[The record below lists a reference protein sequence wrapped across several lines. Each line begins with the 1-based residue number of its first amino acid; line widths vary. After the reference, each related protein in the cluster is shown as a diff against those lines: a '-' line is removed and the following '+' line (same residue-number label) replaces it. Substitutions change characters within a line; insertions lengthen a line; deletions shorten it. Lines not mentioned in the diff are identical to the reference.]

1 MIQEEFLL
9 PVIKRH
15 TGDKKPGPDGVLRR
29 MDNDICKKCHE
40 EYQKKYPGK
49 PFNVVCEGI
58 FTNVDFVQL
67 AKKTGLTVEEV
78 REIYDPI
85 WWAEKHIR
93 TTSGSDNN
101 DSGDISNFIPRNY
114 QVPVLACTAER
125 KVDRMGRGLG
135 KTLLG
140 VIEELHKITTK
151 KNYDVLILAPA
162 KAQAQKWFDDILWQ
176 CENDPALSE
185 CIKNKK
191 QQPFYKIE
199 FHNASTLSIFTAG
212 SSSGRDADVI
222 RSQSPRRVRLEEQ
235 DLLNEGDYKAVMPL
249 LRRYKK
255 TEFHGA
261 STPTGARSQ
270 YWKMCTQFSDYREF
284 YAPIMLD
291 PNWSEEMEEACRRE
305 ARTDD
310 VYRHEFLAEFGDLA
324 QGVFKS
330 YHVDKARSN
339 YRYKQCKILPSMKY
353 YMGVDWNGQGTG
365 TRIRVIQYDPTTK
378 MRKMVDAMS
387 VEGPQTTTQDSLD
400 RIKDTNRYWHC
411 EGIYIDKGFGFVQA
425 EMLQLI
431 GKKSDNADDKHLM
444 EVKVIDF
451 GAEIKTNKLVP
462 NRGNS
467 KYIDQDEEK
476 RRTKPFMVE
485 GAVMCIENG
494 LFEFSDTD
502 DLLDAQFRAYR
513 VKTWSQHGFANTYD
527 CGKEGDHDLDAT
539 MLALLGIE
547 LKYGITAQPR
557 ERRLAQ
563 IAHVAQLGGGPTNPV
578 EGAVRAAES
587 RKRAEE
593 ASQVPSRALPPKE
606 DESLPKVVLPGQ
618 TSHIIIPGR
627 AKDLRNGRVPSRT
640 AAFRPPGDRT
650 RVPSRT
656 TPNHPVIGQFQ
667 SPQGNPF
674 DNAFIAPRPHKGK
687 PYNG

>member
-1 MIQEEFLL
+1 MKNEEFLL

-15 TGDKKPGPDGVLRR
+15 TGENKPGSDAILRR
-29 MDNDICKKCHE
+29 MDNDICKTCHE
-40 EYQKKYPGK
+40 EYKKKYPGK
-49 PFNVVCEGI
+49 TFNIVCEGI
-58 FTNVDFVQL
+58 YTQVDFEAV
-67 AKKTGLTVEEV
+67 AKRSQAAGGKLTVEEV
-78 REIYDPI
+78 RDILDPVQ
-85 WWAEKHIR
+85 WSEKHIR
-93 TTSGSDNN
+93 VTDAN
-101 DSGDISNFIPRNY
+101 GDIHMFTPRDY
-114 QVPVLACTAER
+114 QVPVLACTARR

-151 KNYDVLILAPA
+151 KNYPVLILAPA

-176 CENDPALSE
+176 CENDPDLSGT
-185 CIKNKK
+185 IKSKR
-191 QQPFYKIE
+191 QQPYFRIE
-199 FHNASTLSIFTAG
+199 FQNDSTLSIFTAG

-235 DLLNEGDYKAVMPL
+235 DLLNEGDYSAVTPL
-249 LRRYKK
+249 LRRYSNS
-255 TEFHGA
+255 EFHGA

-270 YWKMCTQFSDYREF
+270 YWKMCTQFSDHKEF

-305 ARTDD
+305 ARTED

-324 QGVFKS
+324 QGVFKA
-330 YHVDKARSN
+330 YYVDKARSN
-339 YRYKQCKILPSMKY
+339 YRYKQCKYLPSYKY

-365 TRIRVIQYDPTTK
+365 TRIRIIQYNPETK
-378 MRKMVDAMS
+378 IRRMVESATVD
-387 VEGPQTTTQDSLD
+387 GPQTTTQDSID
-400 RIKDTNRYWHC
+400 RIKDMNRYWHC
-411 EGIYIDKGFGFVQA
+411 EGIYIDKGFGNVQD
-425 EMLQLI
+425 EMLRLI
-431 GKKSDNADDKHLM
+431 GKNSDNVDDKRLM

-462 NRGNS
+462 NRGDS
-467 KYIDQDEEK
+467 KYVDKDEEK

-485 GAVMCIENG
+485 GAVMCLEQC
-494 LFEFSDTD
+494 LFEFSDVD

-547 LKYGITAQPR
+547 LKYGITALPR

-563 IAHVAQLGGGPTNPV
+563 IAHVAQLGGGPTDANA
-578 EGAVRAAES
+578 GAIRAAEA
-587 RKRAEE
+587 RQRAED
-593 ASQVPSRALPPKE
+593 SSNVPTRQLPPKD
-606 DESLPKVVLPGQ
+606 DETQPKVVLPG
-618 TSHIIIPGR
+618 TLSHIVIPGR
-627 AKDLRNGRVPSRT
+627 AQPAKDSRVPSRT
-640 AAFRPPGDRT
+640 AAFRPPGNNS

-656 TPNHPVIGQFQ
+656 TPNTMAGQFQ
-667 SPQGNPF
+667 RPQGNPF
-674 DNAFIAPRPHKGK
+674 ENSFIAPRPKGGK
-687 PYNG
+687 PNG